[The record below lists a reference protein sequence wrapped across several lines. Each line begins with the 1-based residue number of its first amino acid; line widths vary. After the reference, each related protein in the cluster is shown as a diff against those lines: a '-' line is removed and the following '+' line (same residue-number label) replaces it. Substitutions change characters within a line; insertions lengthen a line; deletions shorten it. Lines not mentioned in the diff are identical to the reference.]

1 MPVQARHRLPGQ
13 LGGVGMAQLIA
24 QPEDGRLRRDLQS
37 NGLVCQHDQLGQ
49 FVIRWLEATATISAT
64 PTRK

>member
-13 LGGVGMAQLIA
+13 LGIVGLAQLIA

-37 NGLVCQHDQLGQ
+37 NELVCQHDQLGQ
-49 FVIRWLEATATISAT
+49 FVIRWTGAAATISAT